1 MSHQDISDE
10 FLNSFVDNQ
19 LEPAEKTQAFD
30 TISRDESLKDR
41 VCELRGLKELMLHA
55 YSQPLIDNRSDYR
68 PLHTRT
74 KQYQAIAAC
83 LLLLLGGISG
93 WITHSWTSRQNN
105 QEMTAL
111 IQSTAGIEK
120 VADTRKIIVHLS
132 TSNPLKLKAALDETE
147 ALLDN
152 YKRANHQIQVELIA
166 NQRGVDLLRTNVS
179 TYKNR
184 INSMHDKYPN
194 LNFMVCGKTIV
205 KLKNN
210 GENVQLIPH
219 TGIAS
224 SAADQINRRLHE
236 GWGYVR
242 I

>member
-1 MSHQDISDE
+1 MQ
-10 FLNSFVDNQ
+10 
-19 LEPAEKTQAFD
+19 
-30 TISRDESLKDR
+30 
-41 VCELRGLKELMLHA
+41 HA
-55 YSQPLIDNRSDYR
+55 YSQPHINSRSNSR
-68 PLHTRT
+68 QLHTWT
-74 KQYQAIAAC
+74 KQYQALAAC

-93 WITHSWTSRQNN
+93 WISHSWTNRQNN

-111 IQSTAGIEK
+111 IQNTPSPETMADMRK
-120 VADTRKIIVHLS
+120 VIIHLS
-132 TSNPLKLKAALDETE
+132 TSNPMKLKAALDETE
-147 ALLDN
+147 GLLDN

-166 NQRGVDLLRTNVS
+166 NQRGVDLLRSNVS
-179 TYKNR
+179 AYKNR
-184 INSMHDKYPN
+184 INLMHDKYPN
-194 LNFMVCGKTIV
+194 LNFLVCGKTIV

-224 SAADQINRRLHE
+224 SAADQINKRLHE